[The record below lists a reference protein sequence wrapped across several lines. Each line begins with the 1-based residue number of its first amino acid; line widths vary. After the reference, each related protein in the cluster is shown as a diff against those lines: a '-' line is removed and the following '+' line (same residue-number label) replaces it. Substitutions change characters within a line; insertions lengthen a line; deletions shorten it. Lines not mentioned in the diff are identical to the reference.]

1 VATKFDP
8 MIETPGDVIA
18 NPFSGERIVIR
29 RHACDTGGRI
39 LEFDLYLP
47 PGTHV
52 PAGHVHPGQEERFTV
67 LEGRMQF
74 RFGRRHFEAG
84 PGDTV
89 VVPPSTG
96 HWFGNAGDG
105 VAHARVEARPAL
117 RLEELFAATAAMGS
131 HARFGG
137 LPRLTELIVVLHE
150 YRQEVGTPGI
160 AGRAV
165 GALLAPMAW
174 ILRNRPGSRAPR

>member
-1 VATKFDP
+1 MATKFDP
-8 MIETPGDVIA
+8 MIESHGAVIA

-29 RHACDTGGRI
+29 RHACDTGGQI

-47 PGTHV
+47 PGAHV

-89 VVPPSTG
+89 VVPPRTQ
-96 HWFGNAGDG
+96 HWFGNACDG

-117 RLEELFAATAAMGS
+117 RLEEMFAATAAMGA
-131 HARFGG
+131 HTRFGG
-137 LPRLTELIVVLHE
+137 LPRLTELIVILHE

-160 AGRAV
+160 AGRLL
-165 GALLAPMAW
+165 GALMAPVAW
-174 ILRNRPGSRAPR
+174 ILRNRPGSRASR